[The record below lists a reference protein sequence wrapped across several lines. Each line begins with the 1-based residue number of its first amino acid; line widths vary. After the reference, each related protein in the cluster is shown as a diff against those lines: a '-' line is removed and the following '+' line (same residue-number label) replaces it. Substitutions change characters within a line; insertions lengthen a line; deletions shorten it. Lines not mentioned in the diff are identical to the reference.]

1 MSIVAATK
9 KLVRGQLKTT
19 RGNHTSPL
27 DPDRGSIGG
36 PTSATGPRGNKFT
49 TTNLAY
55 PTGVET
61 DNTQGHY
68 IIFEIMAQKA
78 GQLEASKKTEAN
90 LAEAEANAA
99 ILAGGYGGLD
109 EVGGNALLQGAVAA
123 QKNRN
128 RADAAAAQKAA
139 AKLKGKT
146 GTPSGLKASSLQL
159 KKPGTTVRM
168 DTMIAL
174 YMPPSVQVSYE
185 LKYGDQE
192 IGRLAE
198 TGGAMLQAFQSR
210 ESSLGG
216 IMSAGGAAIKG
227 AAAGAVSYG
236 MDKAIGLAQGADALV
251 SIARGQVI
259 TPRMELLFEGV
270 GRRNFSYSFV
280 FIPKSEQ
287 EAETIAKIVKSFKFH
302 MAPEFANNTTSG
314 ADGVREMTI
323 PDHFN
328 IRYMYKGQE
337 NPHLNKISTCAL
349 TKMDVDYGAERFT
362 GYADGRP
369 QTTKIS
375 LNFQE
380 FNIMDKAWMA
390 EGY

>member
-99 ILAGGYGGLD
+99 ILGGGYGGLD

-128 RADAAAAQKAA
+128 TSNITITIEK
-139 AKLKGKT
+139 
-146 GTPSGLKASSLQL
+146 
-159 KKPGTTVRM
+159 
-168 DTMIAL
+168 I
-174 YMPPSVQVSYE
+174 
-185 LKYGDQE
+185 
-192 IGRLAE
+192 I
-198 TGGAMLQAFQSR
+198 
-210 ESSLGG
+210 
-216 IMSAGGAAIKG
+216 
-227 AAAGAVSYG
+227 
-236 MDKAIGLAQGADALV
+236 LV
-251 SIARGQVI
+251 SI
-259 TPRMELLFEGV
+259 L
-270 GRRNFSYSFV
+270 Y
-280 FIPKSEQ
+280 
-287 EAETIAKIVKSFKFH
+287 
-302 MAPEFANNTTSG
+302 
-314 ADGVREMTI
+314 
-323 PDHFN
+323 
-328 IRYMYKGQE
+328 
-337 NPHLNKISTCAL
+337 C
-349 TKMDVDYGAERFT
+349 
-362 GYADGRP
+362 
-369 QTTKIS
+369 
-375 LNFQE
+375 
-380 FNIMDKAWMA
+380 
-390 EGY
+390 